1 MKAATYEGPHRVVI
15 REKPEPRI
23 EHSMDGILRVRAAA
37 ICGSDLHLV
46 HGLVPDTRVGAT
58 LGHEFVGELVELGS
72 DARGVKVGDR
82 VAIPFNIF
90 CGACFH
96 CERGL
101 TSSCEST
108 NPASDL
114 ASGVYGYS
122 HTMGGYE
129 GGQAEYVRVP
139 FAGVAAEPVPDG
151 VDDLN
156 ALAVTDTLPTGYQAA
171 EMCGLSGGETV
182 LVLGAGPVGLFA
194 ARSAW
199 LLGAGRVVVVDQL
212 DYRLDFARRFASVET
227 LNFRD
232 VNVVDA
238 VAELTE
244 GRGADAS
251 IDAVGLEAAGS
262 GFQRAVGIHGKLFA
276 GSAFALNTA
285 IHATRKGG
293 VVSIIGV
300 YGPPWNLVD
309 IGSAMNKQ
317 LTLRGGQCSV
327 KRYMPLM
334 FEHIQAGR
342 VDAKAVFTHEV
353 PLEKAPG
360 AYHTFA
366 NKQEA
371 CVKVALR
378 PSQTLH

>member
-1 MKAATYEGPHRVVI
+1 MRAATYEGPGRVTI
-15 REKPEPRI
+15 REKGEPKI
-23 EHSMDGILRVRAAA
+23 EHPMDGIVRVRAAA
-37 ICGSDLHLV
+37 ICGSDLHLI
-46 HGLVPDTRVGAT
+46 HGFVPDTRVGAT
-58 LGHEFVGELVELGS
+58 LGHEFVGELVELGT
-72 DARGVKVGDR
+72 DVQGVREGER

-90 CGACFH
+90 CGACFQ
-96 CERGL
+96 CEQGL

-139 FAGVAAEPVPDG
+139 FVGVAAEPVPDG
-151 VDDLN
+151 MDDLD
-156 ALAVTDTLPTGYQAA
+156 ALATTDTLPTGYQAA

-194 ARSAW
+194 AKSAW
-199 LLGAGRVVVVDQL
+199 LLGAGRVVVVDQF
-212 DYRLDFARRFASVET
+212 DYRLEFARRFAGVET
-227 LNFRD
+227 LNFREVD
-232 VNVVDA
+232 VVPA
-238 VAELTE
+238 ILEMTE

-262 GFQRAVGIHGKLFA
+262 AFQRGIGVYGKLVA
-276 GSAFALNTA
+276 GSSVALNTA

-293 VVSIIGV
+293 VVSVIGV

-309 IGSAMNKQ
+309 FGSVMNKQ
-317 LTLRGGQCSV
+317 LTLRSGQCSV
-327 KRYMPLM
+327 KRYMPRML
-334 FEHIQAGR
+334 EHIQSGR
-342 VDAKAVFTHEV
+342 VDAKAVFTHEL
-353 PLEKAPG
+353 PLEQAPD

-366 NKQEA
+366 RKQQG
-371 CVKVALR
+371 CIKVALR
-378 PSQTLH
+378 PSPTLH